1 MNSVNVLV
9 VREDKPISVS
19 AWYDESY
26 PGLAVLRDPR
36 YGRPGSR
43 PWSVFH
49 VASGLCAVP
58 GSNGGFRTRAQAVQ
72 YAKALA
78 GIAGE
83 LGFSWRV
90 GLEAISGAGLEVAG
104 RQALEYARNIW
115 RSGNVCEGVT
125 A

>member
-1 MNSVNVLV
+1 MDSVSVYV
-9 VREDKPISVS
+9 VREDKPISVIG
-19 AWYDESY
+19 WHDPSY

-36 YGRPGSR
+36 YGRQSSR

-49 VASGLCAVP
+49 IASGLCAVP
-58 GSNGGFRTRAQAVQ
+58 DSIGGFRTRAQAVQ

-83 LGFSWRV
+83 LGFTWLAR
-90 GLEAISGAGLEVAG
+90 LEAISGTCLEA
-104 RQALEYARNIW
+104 ARSRVLDFV
-115 RSGNVCEGVT
+115 RSILSGKICEEVS